1 MDLKDIRDAK
11 AIVASVRSV
20 FETPQGKEVMK
31 FLEESCGWYE
41 SIFDPDNRDRILIN
55 AGRREVV
62 ATIKTLLRLDPAQIS
77 ELAKQKEEQNAG

>member
-11 AIVASVRSV
+11 AIVANVRSV
-20 FETPQGKEVMK
+20 FETPQGKEVMD

-62 ATIKTLLRLDPAQIS
+62 ATIKTLLRLTPEQIS
-77 ELAKQKEEQNAG
+77 ALAKQKEEQNG